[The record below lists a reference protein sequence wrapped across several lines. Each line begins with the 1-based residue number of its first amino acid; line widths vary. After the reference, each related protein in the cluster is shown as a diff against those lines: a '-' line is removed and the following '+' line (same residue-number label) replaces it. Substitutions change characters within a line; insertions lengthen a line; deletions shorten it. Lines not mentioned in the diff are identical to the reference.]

1 MATRRIGK
9 VENNLENG
17 TFKKNSKTFILRE
30 NNLVLFSCT
39 KLLMQHFIEQGS
51 GCNSVGR
58 VVASNTRGQ

>member
-1 MATRRIGK
+1 MAKRRIGK

-17 TFKKNSKTFILRE
+17 TFKKTSKTFILRE

-51 GCNSVGR
+51 GCGSVGR
-58 VVASNTRGQ
+58 EVASNNRGQ